1 MTAQLHGV
9 PSIAVSQALE
19 DVNTVASAKFAARL
33 VQKYQREGAPRGVV
47 LSINIPS
54 GELKGVQVRPMGDSY
69 LGTAGYEL
77 LGQSGNSSTYRHERI
92 IVQSTDSTTDTYSY
106 QDGYITITP
115 LKFDWTDYDFI
126 SEVESWNLPL
136 R

>member
-1 MTAQLHGV
+1 MTAQFHGV
-9 PSIAVSQALE
+9 PSIAVSQASN
-19 DVNTVASAKFAARL
+19 DVNTVASANFAARL

-54 GELKGVQVRPMGDSY
+54 GDLKGVQVRPMGDSFLSGVY
-69 LGTAGYEL
+69 DLQSE
-77 LGQSGNSSTYRHERI
+77 SGNSSTYERQRI
-92 IVQSTDSTTDTYSY
+92 TVRSTDSTTDTYSY

-126 SEVESWNLPL
+126 SEVESWNLQL
-136 R
+136 N